1 VSDTEGPIDPGPDRH
16 RKRWSN
22 ADLVALVNMR
32 SEGMATSDIAA
43 ALGRSVAAI
52 RVVARK
58 LPEPDRSEI
67 SAQFMSSEQV
77 CKYLHVKMD
86 WLYDHVSRNEI
97 PHVKLGRL
105 LRFKRREI
113 DAWVEGARRDPA

>member
-1 VSDTEGPIDPGPDRH
+1 VSDTEVPGPDRH

-22 ADLVALVNMR
+22 SDLVALMNMQAQ
-32 SEGMATSDIAA
+32 GYTTKDIAA
-43 ALGRSVAAI
+43 ALGRSTAAV

-58 LPEPDRSEI
+58 LPEPNRSEI
-67 SAQFMSSEQV
+67 AAGWMSSEQV

-113 DAWVEGARRDPA
+113 DAWIEEGRRERS